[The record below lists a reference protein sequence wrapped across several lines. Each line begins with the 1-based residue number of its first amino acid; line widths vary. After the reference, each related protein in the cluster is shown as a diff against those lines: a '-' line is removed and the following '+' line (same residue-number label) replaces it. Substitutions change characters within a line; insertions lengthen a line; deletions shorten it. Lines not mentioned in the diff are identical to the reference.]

1 MYYQIEI
8 ENKQEDFETID
19 EAQTLE
25 EAIEIAKG
33 VDKRLYKA
41 IMIFKVDYD
50 GTIMEIMEVEI

>member
-25 EAIEIAKG
+25 EAIEIAKS